1 MSRETMSVLIV
12 EDDPQIVPML
22 GATLATEGYSVLT
35 ASNGEEAL
43 IAVEEKHPTLVLLDI
58 GLPGMDGFT
67 TCQRIREV
75 SQVAIVMVT
84 GLGYLADRVRGLEVG
99 ADAYIAKP
107 FRPAELVARVNAV
120 LRRSSIMDDA
130 QQLKM
135 AS

>member
-1 MSRETMSVLIV
+1 MSRETTTILIV
-12 EDDPQIVPML
+12 EDDAHMVLML
-22 GATLATEGYSVLT
+22 GAALAIEGYRVLT

-43 IAVEEKHPTLVLLDI
+43 IAVEEKHPSLVLLDI

-75 SQVAIVMVT
+75 SQVAVVMVT
-84 GLGYLADRVRGLEVG
+84 GLDYLADRVRGLEVG

-107 FRPAELVARVNAV
+107 FKPAELVARINAV
-120 LRRSSIMDDA
+120 LRRSSLMDDA